1 MRTRLGRHVTGSCW
15 SRVVPLVRDGEMDNE
30 PAKYLN
36 RFVLRH
42 M

>member
-1 MRTRLGRHVTGSCW
+1 MSASMHLEVSY
-15 SRVVPLVRDGEMDNE
+15 SYRVVPLVRDGEMDNE

-36 RFVLRH
+36 RFVFRY